1 MKLREIITTALE
13 VIGGICIVVGIGSFS
28 VPISV
33 IVLGVLLVI
42 GGGLAA

>member
-1 MKLREIITTALE
+1 MKLRGIITTAVE
-13 VIGGICIVVGIGSFS
+13 VIGGICIVVGISSFS

>member
-1 MKLREIITTALE
+1 MTKREAVTTAIEII
-13 VIGGICIVVGIGSFS
+13 GGACIVIGIGSFN

>member
-1 MKLREIITTALE
+1 MTKREAVTTAIE
-13 VIGGICIVVGIGSFS
+13 IFGGICIVVGIGFFN